1 MRFANDEY
9 VFGLIEFILSFKES
23 IYFLYEYLE
32 TINYNLDEV
41 IKTDNFSLC
50 NGNQLMGYQPL
61 SM

>member
-9 VFGLIEFILSFKES
+9 VFGLIGFILSFEES

-32 TINYNLDEV
+32 TINYNLDEA

-50 NGNQLMGYQPL
+50 NGNQLMG
-61 SM
+61 